1 MAVRT
6 PDRRKRR
13 THPEAYHHAVF
24 DRLTAAT
31 NGLSGEAYRDKLQAE
46 LHAIGREIQTP
57 ESVSEQARDEP

>member
-46 LHAIGREIQTP
+46 LRAIGREIQTP
-57 ESVSEQARDEP
+57 GSVLNKLVTKP